1 MQIYSVE
8 ALSALRVKCRAL
20 RSCRDFSPVNVHN
33 MNFVAQ
39 VEEHLRDL
47 GAEARKKHPGKS
59 VMTFMDKKM
68 GSHLC

>member
-1 MQIYSVE
+1 
-8 ALSALRVKCRAL
+8 
-20 RSCRDFSPVNVHN
+20 

-59 VMTFMDKKM
+59 VMKFMDQKNGK
-68 GSHLC
+68 SFVLKAIDS